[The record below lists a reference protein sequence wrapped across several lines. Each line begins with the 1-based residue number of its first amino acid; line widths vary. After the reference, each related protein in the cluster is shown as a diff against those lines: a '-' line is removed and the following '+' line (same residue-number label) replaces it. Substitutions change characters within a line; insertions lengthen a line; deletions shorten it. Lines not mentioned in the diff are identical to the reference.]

1 MTKFSIK
8 IISTCVNGAPQIAKI
23 APALSSALALLLCI
37 LGRQPGEH
45 VDIVDALVNHQG
57 EVGVVLLTGEL
68 RMIITMLR
76 MDMMKNAGASDTQL
90 YTTLSPG

>member
-23 APALSSALALLLCI
+23 APALSSALALLLGV

-45 VDIVDALVNHQG
+45 ADIVHPLVNHQG
-57 EVGVVLLTGEL
+57 EVDVFVLTGEL
-68 RMIITMLR
+68 RMTITILR
-76 MDMMKNAGASDTQL
+76 MDEECRNIR
-90 YTTLSPG
+90 YTA